1 MRIKVGVPSRR
12 RRKRLL
18 KLSKGYWGRRKNLIR
33 RAKET
38 VLRALAYSYR
48 DRRQR
53 KRDFRRLWVVR
64 INAAVRP
71 FGLSYSE
78 FMGALKRVGVE
89 IDRKS
94 LAEMAV
100 RDPESFKA
108 VVDVVKS
115 NLTKTG
121 LSS

>member
-1 MRIKVGVPSRR
+1 MRIKAGVPSRK

-53 KRDFRRLWVVR
+53 RRDFRRLWVIR

-89 IDRKS
+89 IDRKN

-108 VVDVVKS
+108 VVDIAKA
-115 NLTKTG
+115 NLG
-121 LSS
+121 

>member
-1 MRIKVGVPSRR
+1 MRVKGGVASRR

-33 RAKET
+33 RARET
-38 VLRALAYSYR
+38 VLRALAYAYR
-48 DRRQR
+48 DRRRR
-53 KRDFRRLWVVR
+53 KRDFRRLWIVR

-78 FMGALKRVGVE
+78 FMGALRKSGVE
-89 IDRKS
+89 LDRKT

-100 RDPESFKA
+100 RDAESFKTVVEA
-108 VVDVVKS
+108 VKA
-115 NLTKTG
+115 NLN
-121 LSS
+121 